1 MEEEKVPGQEPVW
14 QQINAAQQ
22 KGPSSQAQVWSNYV
36 CVSRGECFI
45 PWLLSQWRGYD
56 CACFLSVK
64 LDLGIRIQRALGG
77 EAWGKAEGM
86 QMLEAGDGE

>member
-14 QQINAAQQ
+14 QHINAAQQ
-22 KGPSSQAQVWSNYV
+22 KGPGNQAQVWSNYV

-45 PWLLSQWRGYD
+45 LWLLSQWRGCD
-56 CACFLSVK
+56 CARFLSVR
-64 LDLGIRIQRALGG
+64 LDLGIRTQRALRG
-77 EAWGKAEGM
+77 EAWGKAEGI